1 MGRDRLSSLDS
12 GRGLRQPE
20 AVDRSRGT
28 NAGSEVHSPSSI
40 EVQTEGR
47 LTMGGGEVKMT
58 VWNGY
63 M

>member
-28 NAGSEVHSPSSI
+28 NTGSEEHSPSSMKHRSRRGL
-40 EVQTEGR
+40 VK
-47 LTMGGGEVKMT
+47 GGGEVK
-58 VWNGY
+58 
-63 M
+63 

>member
-28 NAGSEVHSPSSI
+28 NAGSKVHSPSSI
-40 EVQTEGR
+40 EA
-47 LTMGGGEVKMT
+47 
-58 VWNGY
+58 
-63 M
+63 

>member
-28 NAGSEVHSPSSI
+28 NAGSEEHSPSSMKHKDRR
-40 EVQTEGR
+40 G
-47 LTMGGGEVKMT
+47 LAMGGGEVK
-58 VWNGY
+58 
-63 M
+63 